1 MLRCPH
7 PFKRNKRLVQFD
19 IRVSVFNFY
28 EESFRFIICL
38 LMLSELWSFVQRDHR
53 LIFSFRKLHLRSWS
67 FSLTPAYCLKIIR
80 HVTDLIIF
88 SQGCSVKPFRSNLLP
103 PQAGTL
109 IKKSCVVFTGNIS
122 GSRGITTRYTGDS
135 LICFVLR
142 RKKGLPE
149 QIIVDRKY
157 YSKGP
162 INYSLSC
169 SRALEQAVSIISL
182 RRCSILGFWSGRSAG
197 EKARAEQVWG
207 RRKGTIAIL
216 WQ

>member
-1 MLRCPH
+1 M
-7 PFKRNKRLVQFD
+7 
-19 IRVSVFNFY
+19 
-28 EESFRFIICL
+28 
-38 LMLSELWSFVQRDHR
+38 
-53 LIFSFRKLHLRSWS
+53 
-67 FSLTPAYCLKIIR
+67 TPAYCLKIIR
-80 HVTDLIIF
+80 HVTDLITF

-109 IKKSCVVFTGNIS
+109 IKKSCVVFTGNVS

-162 INYSLSC
+162 INYILSY

-182 RRCSILGFWSGRSAG
+182 RCWLHLGFLKRRKCGRESKSSAG
-197 EKARAEQVWG
+197 LGEA
-207 RRKGTIAIL
+207 
-216 WQ
+216 